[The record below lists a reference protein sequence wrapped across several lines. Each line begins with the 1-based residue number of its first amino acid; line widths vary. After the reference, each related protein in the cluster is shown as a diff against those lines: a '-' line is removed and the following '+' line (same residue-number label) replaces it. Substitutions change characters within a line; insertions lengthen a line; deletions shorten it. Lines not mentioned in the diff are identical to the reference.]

1 MRAISTLVAMVS
13 TMLLTAPAQAAEPQ
27 AGVHTMKL
35 GDFTIVALQDALNS
49 RPLAALVANPEEQAK
64 TPGAAAAPDPS
75 PLPVAA
81 LLVDTGTQAALIDTG
96 LGDPAGKTLAR
107 LRDAGYDPARIG
119 AVLLTHMHGD
129 HIGGLLTA
137 DGKAAFPQAQIYVNR
152 RETAF
157 WFAADNAGAQKAKAA
172 LAPYQAAG
180 RVTQFDGAATVLPG
194 IAASPAY
201 GHTPGHTGFMIESA
215 GQRLLMWADI
225 VHVQALQFANP
236 NVSVNFDVDKDEARE
251 TRKAF
256 LADAARQGY
265 LVAGT
270 HIAFPAIGHVRTAG
284 AGYRWEPLA
293 E

>member
-1 MRAISTLVAMVS
+1 
-13 TMLLTAPAQAAEPQ
+13 
-27 AGVHTMKL
+27 MKL

-49 RPLAALVANPEEQAK
+49 RPLAGLIANPGELAG

-81 LLVDTGTQAALIDTG
+81 FLVDTGKQTVLIDTG

-107 LRDAGYDPARIG
+107 LRAAGYAPERIG
-119 AVLLTHMHGD
+119 AVLLTHLHGD
-129 HIGGLLTA
+129 HIGGLLEG
-137 DGKAAFPQAQIYVNR
+137 GKAAFPQAQVYVNR
-152 RETAF
+152 RETAY
-157 WFAADNAGAQKAKAA
+157 WLAADNAGAQKAKAA

-180 RVTQFDGAATVLPG
+180 RVTLFDGAAAILPG
-194 IAASPAY
+194 IASSPAY
-201 GHTPGHTGFMIESA
+201 GHTPGHTGYMIESA
-215 GQRLLMWADI
+215 GRRLLMWADI
-225 VHVQALQFANP
+225 VHVQALQFVNP
-236 NVSVNFDVDKDEARE
+236 NVSVNFDIDKAEARE

-256 LADAARQGY
+256 LADAAARGY

-270 HIAFPAIGHVRTAG
+270 HIAFPGIGHVRAAG

>member
-1 MRAISTLVAMVS
+1 MRAISPLVAMVA
-13 TMLLTAPAQAAEPQ
+13 MMFLTTPAQAADPQ
-27 AGVHTMKL
+27 AGVYKMKL
-35 GDFTIVALQDALNS
+35 GGFTIVALQDALNS
-49 RPLAALVANPEEQAK
+49 RPLSGLIANPEELAR

-75 PLPVAA
+75 PLPVTA
-81 LLVDTGTQAALIDTG
+81 LLVDTGTQAVLIDTG

-107 LRDAGYDPARIG
+107 LRDAGYAPERIG

-129 HIGGLLTA
+129 HIGGLSVQ
-137 DGKAAFPQAQIYVNR
+137 GKAAFPQAQIYVNR
-152 RETAF
+152 READY
-157 WFAADNAGAQKAKAA
+157 WLGADNDGARKAKAA
-172 LAPYQAAG
+172 LAPYQATG
-180 RVTQFDGAATVLPG
+180 RVTLFDDAVTVLPG
-194 IAASPAY
+194 IASSPGY

-236 NVSVNFDVDKDEARE
+236 NVSVNFDIDKAQARE

-270 HIAFPAIGHVRTAG
+270 HLAFPAIGHVRADG